1 MKQQLRVGV
10 IGCGAIGREHLRRL
24 TDVVPETIV
33 TGVADYFLPAAQSAA
48 EMFHCTAF
56 QTGEDLIASPDVD
69 AVVVTSADPSHAAY
83 VLEAI
88 RHNKFVFCE
97 KPLAQTAEECQQIIA
112 AEQAAGKKLVQ
123 VGFMRRY
130 DRGYMAMKHAI
141 SSNEI
146 GAPLMIHAAHRNHV
160 AGTGL

>member
-123 VGFMRRY
+123 VGFML
-130 DRGYMAMKHAI
+130 
-141 SSNEI
+141 
-146 GAPLMIHAAHRNHV
+146 PLRQRLYGDEARHQQQ
-160 AGTGL
+160 